1 MRQNAKVHP
10 LFQHV
15 VDCQANKG
23 ATAPSNKKARASGD
37 DDAEATAWL
46 VSSARAIAKDR
57 LTLQGEHA
65 ASTAAWR
72 AQTVGVGVEKRRVSW
87 IVGKHVVGAAAVQKG
102 GYDSFELDATL
113 DCRLSCERVR
123 LVATADAGDLVNG
136 TIEVLCQRCPVAV
149 RPVPLVCDTC
159 LVARGAPPPASEP
172 LFPLAALF
180 AAVRKEMYEGT
191 LNLTLMPGAVRRVRQ
206 LASLL
211 FEQIVPTGATLTHA
225 TVLAAIPAT
234 FSAWLDK
241 LVLDATTAA
250 PLLAVAV
257 FRRNAAISPAALRL
271 LLRYL
276 SFVFSEF
283 ASELERCALDN
294 NRVVALA
301 SDVLLV
307 VSVSDEY
314 RRMFASPREQW
325 LAEDCGTVVGDIKP
339 TSTAESEAAAGDDGA
354 VPQVEGADEPI
365 ALPVGASRAALISTL
380 AQLGCEASD
389 ELAAVWSND
398 FDGVALESR
407 HDFDGTALGTI
418 ESIATKWATSPLI
431 AAIETGSSE
440 VIAQFEDEDEEDEE
454 EADKEE
460 DDEEED
466 DKEDDE
472 EEDEE
477 EDEAKRFLSNVGPK
491 SGIWFVEGTATK
503 IRFITPMSIEASRS
517 GFHEPR
523 SDRRKWP
530 AQEQRHTRSGGS
542 ESPAASIQLRRRQ
555 SMAPGLAFAALST
568 PPNRSPEKEWR
579 PEIRQRR
586 HQQRREWLRS
596 RWCCSQSA
604 PALFPCSSP
613 LTLTGSRWLGL
624 WLGLRWGL

>member
-1 MRQNAKVHP
+1 VPGIRLVPVAVLTFKHRHISLVFLPIDSQSSAFTL

-23 ATAPSNKKARASGD
+23 ATAPSSKKARPA

-46 VSSARAIAKDR
+46 VSSARAVAKDR

-72 AQTVGVGVEKRRVSW
+72 AQTIGVGVEKRRVSW

-113 DCRLSCERVR
+113 DGRLSCERVR
-123 LVATADAGDLVNG
+123 LVATANAGDLVSG

-149 RPVPLVCDTC
+149 GPVPLVCDTC
-159 LVARGAPPPASEP
+159 LVARGAPPLASEP

-180 AAVRKEMYEGT
+180 AAVEELDYATRH
-191 LNLTLMPGAVRRVRQ
+191 LTLMPGAVRRVRQ
-206 LASLL
+206 LASSL
-211 FEQIVPTGATLTHA
+211 FNQIVPNGATVTHA

-234 FSAWLDK
+234 FRTWLDK
-241 LVLDATTAA
+241 LVLDADAAAA

-283 ASELERCALDN
+283 ASELERCAVDN

-314 RRMFASPREQW
+314 RRMFAPLREQW
-325 LAEDCGTVVGDIKP
+325 LAEDRGTAVGDVNP
-339 TSTAESEAAAGDDGA
+339 TSAAESDSAAGDDGT

-380 AQLGCEASD
+380 AQLDCEASD

-407 HDFDGTALGTI
+407 DDFDGTALGTI
-418 ESIATKWATSPLI
+418 DSIATTWATSPLI
-431 AAIETGSSE
+431 AAIETGSPE
-440 VIAQFEDEDEEDEE
+440 VMAQFEGEDKRGEKRD
-454 EADKEE
+454 DDDDDD
-460 DDEEED
+460 DDEEE
-466 DKEDDE
+466 EGE
-472 EEDEE
+472 EEDE
-477 EDEAKRFLSNVGPK
+477 
-491 SGIWFVEGTATK
+491 
-503 IRFITPMSIEASRS
+503 
-517 GFHEPR
+517 
-523 SDRRKWP
+523 
-530 AQEQRHTRSGGS
+530 S
-542 ESPAASIQLRRRQ
+542 ESPSFD
-555 SMAPGLAFAALST
+555 S
-568 PPNRSPEKEWR
+568 W
-579 PEIRQRR
+579 PEIWHLVR
-586 HQQRREWLRS
+586 
-596 RWCCSQSA
+596 
-604 PALFPCSSP
+604 
-613 LTLTGSRWLGL
+613 GGY
-624 WLGLRWGL
+624 